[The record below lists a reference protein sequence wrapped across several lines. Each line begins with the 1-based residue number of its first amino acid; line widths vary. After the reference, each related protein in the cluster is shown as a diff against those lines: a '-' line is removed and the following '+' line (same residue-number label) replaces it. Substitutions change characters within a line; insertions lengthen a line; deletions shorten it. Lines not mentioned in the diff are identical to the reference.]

1 MNQNEKDRKKVKELS
16 FEEMDDELQRPTGE
30 WRKDVNREALRRIL
44 NSQNINFTNNHT
56 QTLNNSISAAGS
68 KNRPEVVTEEKSGNG
83 TTFVQIAKENKE

>member
-44 NSQNINFTNNHT
+44 SSQFINFTL
-56 QTLNNSISAAGS
+56 QGE
-68 KNRPEVVTEEKSGNG
+68 KNDM
-83 TTFVQIAKENKE
+83 